1 MRWLTAMF
9 AIACAGVFARLVALE
24 LAHGDEYRA
33 EAGRPTV
40 KTRSIPAA
48 RGRILTRDGAVL
60 AADRPVVSLSLA
72 YRWLQ
77 EPAAPHWLRAMARSR
92 LAPRDRRKVDR
103 VADEELRLNEERAE
117 LHRRLGELCG
127 QSPAEWEVR
136 RRAIQSRVEEISAR
150 VNERRGDRSG
160 DRTNHDGQSNGHESS
175 DDSWLSSAVHKL
187 ATALFQANVDP
198 PTEITVAEE
207 LQDHVLVEGLSLEA
221 VAEIEGHPEKYPGTT
236 IVRGSRRVYPAGSLA
251 AHLVGYARPSHANES
266 ADGQAGVERQYDA
279 VVRGKKGTAIDRFD
293 RRDRIISSSIEQ
305 DPIPGRD
312 LVLTIDSRLQREAE
326 SLLDAAL
333 ARRVTPDAAASID
346 SSGGAI
352 VVMDVRNGAILA
364 AASAPR
370 FDPAAFADRD
380 AAAIDRALADR
391 AHSLFDRTIQM
402 AIPPGSV
409 FKLVTAL
416 ALLDSPAFDPAK
428 PFNCQG
434 YLDSPEGRRC
444 MIYRRYGVGHGPVT
458 LVDALAQSCNVYFF
472 HQADSLGAAPILDWA
487 RRTGFGERSGIDL
500 AGEAAGR
507 LPELPPETSS
517 SVGCEPRH
525 REAAESLAIG
535 QGMLTVTPIQIV
547 RLMAAIAN
555 GGRLVTPHV
564 AGGLGLP
571 SEPGNSPSESDAAAF
586 DVAPPRA
593 IPALDARK
601 LELLR
606 EALRRVVTDPKG
618 TAHSAAGEGLS
629 FAGKTGTAETSPGTA
644 DHAWFAGYAP
654 AESPR
659 VAFVVVLE
667 HAGDAAA
674 TAVPTAKRLVD
685 RMAALDVMS
694 PHR

>member
-1 MRWLTAMF
+1 MF
-9 AIACAGVFARLVALE
+9 AIACAGIFARLVALE

-72 YRWLQ
+72 YGWLQ
-77 EPAAPHWLRAMARSR
+77 EPADPHWLRAMARSQ
-92 LAPRDRRKVDR
+92 LAPRDRRKAER
-103 VADEELRLNEERAE
+103 VAEEELRLNEERAD
-117 LHRRLGELCG
+117 LHRRLTELCEL
-127 QSPAEWEVR
+127 SPSEWEVR

-150 VNERRGDRSG
+150 VNERRGDRWG
-160 DRTNHDGQSNGHESS
+160 DRTNHDGQSNTHESS
-175 DDSWLSSAVHKL
+175 DDSWLASAVHKL

-198 PTEITVAEE
+198 PTEITIAEE
-207 LQDHVLVEGLSLEA
+207 LQDHVLFEGLSLEA

-236 IVRGSRRVYPAGSLA
+236 IVRGSRRFYPAGNLA
-251 AHLVGYARPSHANES
+251 AHLVGYARPPGADES
-266 ADGQAGVERQYDA
+266 ADGQAGVERHYDA
-279 VVRGKKGTAIDRFD
+279 VVRGKQGTAIDRFD
-293 RRDRIISSSIEQ
+293 RHDRMVSSSIGQ
-305 DPIPGRD
+305 APTPGRD

-333 ARRVTPDAAASID
+333 ARRVTADAAASIN

-380 AAAIDRALADR
+380 AAAIDRAIADP
-391 AHSLFDRTIQM
+391 AHPLFDRTIQM

-434 YLDSPEGRRC
+434 YLDSPEDRRC
-444 MIYRRYGVGHGPVT
+444 MIYRRYGVGHGPLT
-458 LVDALAQSCNVYFF
+458 LVDALAESCNVYFF

-500 AGEAAGR
+500 AGETAGR
-507 LPELPPETSS
+507 LPELPPQTSS
-517 SVGCEPRH
+517 SSDRKPRH
-525 REAAESLAIG
+525 RDAAESLAIG
-535 QGMLTVTPIQIV
+535 QGLLTVTPIQIA

-555 GGRLVTPHV
+555 GGRLVMPHV
-564 AGGLGLP
+564 AAGLGLP
-571 SEPGNSPSESDAAAF
+571 SEPGNSLSESGSSVF
-586 DVAPPRA
+586 DIAPPRA
-593 IPALDARK
+593 IPGLDARK

-618 TAHSAAGEGLS
+618 TAHSAASDARS
-629 FAGKTGTAETSPGTA
+629 FAGKTGTAETSPGSS

-654 AESPR
+654 VESPR
-659 VAFVVVLE
+659 VAFVIVLE

-674 TAVPTAKRLVD
+674 TVVPAARRLVD
-685 RMAALDVMS
+685 RLAALDIVW